1 LVDCLLSGDAKQ
13 FEKVYDHFASS
24 LLGIIHNVI
33 KDKVI
38 AEDILQ
44 EVFIKIWNNSG
55 AYDPKKARLFTW
67 MLNIAR
73 NTAID
78 HTRSRQG
85 KMEEKNISVQDS
97 SAVHELTFSTG
108 KKEEHIGLTALIS
121 SLKKEQEEV
130 IILTYFEGHSQS
142 EIAEKLQIP
151 LGTVK
156 TRCRHAL
163 NLLRKNFN

>member
-1 LVDCLLSGDAKQ
+1 
-13 FEKVYDHFASS
+13 VYDHFASS

-44 EVFIKIWNNSG
+44 EVFIKIWNSSA
-55 AYDPKKARLFTW
+55 AYDSKKARLFTW

-78 HTRSRQG
+78 HTRSKHG

-97 SAVHELTFSTG
+97 SAAHELSFSNT
-108 KKEEHIGLTALIS
+108 KKEEHIGLSTLIS
-121 SLKKEQEEV
+121 NLNKEQEEV

-156 TRCRHAL
+156 TRCRKAL